1 MITAIEILEEPKDER
16 YRLLLEYA
24 SKHCKIFSLVWRKQL
39 KFDSS
44 AGQIADVLKKD
55 FISAKTTSSW
65 PGTKLTRG
73 KALVR
78 YYRLNKYT
86 VKILSSEKRLYA
98 WRAPALPED
107 LALYD
112 SKMNCWL
119 VTVSHEHDAWIVSSN
134 ATVDDIVANLLG
146 LKVAVVQFTSSEKYW

>member
-1 MITAIEILEEPKDER
+1 M
-16 YRLLLEYA
+16 
-24 SKHCKIFSLVWRKQL
+24 
-39 KFDSS
+39 KFDWS
-44 AGQIADVLKKD
+44 AGQMADALKND
-55 FISAKTTSSW
+55 FLYVKTVSSW

-78 YYRLNKYT
+78 YYRLNKRT
-86 VKILSSEKRLYA
+86 LKILSSEKRLYA
-98 WRAPALPED
+98 WHAPTLPED

-134 ATVDDIVANLLG
+134 VTVDGIVANVSG
-146 LKVAVVQFTSSEKYW
+146 LKVAVVRFTSSEKYW